1 MSSNITEPETEGID
15 DSRVCAD
22 CVGEQFL
29 KAEIV
34 RTGEDATC
42 HYCACGGKTMLL
54 EELADRVQ
62 KAFQQHYERT
72 ADQPDGFESAMLS
85 DRESTYEWERRG
97 EQTVYAIASAADID
111 ETIAEDIRVILSE
124 RHYDH
129 DNAMIGEENEFAKD
143 AHYAA
148 TKTDDH
154 EFQSEWNVFEN
165 DIKTAARFF
174 SNSARATL
182 ERVFKDVRTH
192 RTQCGKSVITQAG
205 PQATIKQ
212 LFRARVFQSD
222 EKLREALMRPD
233 LEIGPPPPDAALP
246 GRMNPA
252 GIAVFY
258 GALDVVS
265 ALSEVRPPVGSNV
278 VTARFDL
285 LQPVQLLDVDG
296 LRDVFVEGSIFDPG
310 YLPRLQHGKFLGHLS
325 ANMSRLVL
333 PAEERSG
340 YLVTQVIADY
350 LANVEK
356 LDGILYRS
364 AQSNTSAANAVLF
377 HHAAAVEPLPLP
389 DGTELDASLS
399 WSTEDGDE
407 IDYTVWEEVPDP
419 PIVTPAHNRFSYL
432 ASGGFAEKVT
442 SLPRIPTLK
451 LDLATVTVHHVEGVT
466 YATQTHVVNRHRTKK
481 LKLPPKPDLSDF

>member
-1 MSSNITEPETEGID
+1 MSADPTELETE
-15 DSRVCAD
+15 DSDSERVCAA

-42 HYCACGGKTMLL
+42 RYCGCEGKTMSL
-54 EELADRVQ
+54 EELADRID
-62 KAFQQHYERT
+62 KAFEQHFERT

-85 DRESTYEWERRG
+85 DRESNYEWERCG
-97 EQTVYAIASAADID
+97 EQAVYAIASAADID
-111 ETIAEDIRVILSE
+111 ETIAEDIRVILAD
-124 RHYDH
+124 RYYNH
-129 DNAMIGEENEFAKD
+129 DDAAMGEENEFAED
-143 AHYAA
+143 AHYAE

-154 EFQSEWNVFEN
+154 EFQSEWNAFEK

-192 RTQCGKSVITQAG
+192 RTQEGKSVITQAG

-212 LFRARVFQSD
+212 VFRARVFQSD
-222 EKLREALMRPD
+222 EKLRQALMRPD
-233 LEIGPPPPDAALP
+233 REIGPPPADAALP

-258 GALDVVS
+258 GALDVIS

-285 LQPVQLLDVDG
+285 LQPVQLLDVDA
-296 LRDVFVEGSIFDPG
+296 LRDVFVEGSIFDPA

-325 ANMSRLVL
+325 ATMSRLVL
-333 PAEERSG
+333 PADERSG

-364 AQSNTSAANAVLF
+364 VQSNTPAANVVLF

-389 DGTELDASLS
+389 EGTEVDASLF

-407 IDYTVWEEVPDP
+407 IDYTVWEKVPDP
-419 PIVTPAHNRFSYL
+419 PIAEPARDGFSHLTPGPFVEEWA
-432 ASGGFAEKVT
+432 
-442 SLPRIPTLK
+442 SLPRVPTLK
-451 LDLATVTVHHVEGVT
+451 LDPATVTVHHVAGVT
-466 YATQTHVVNRHRTKK
+466 YATHTHPVNRHRTTK
-481 LKLPPKPDLSDF
+481 PKPGSKPDRADF